1 MKTFFRLIKMA
12 HPLGWDMSRYTL
24 FALLAVIF
32 GLFNFTL
39 FIPLLNLLFN
49 HELNKVPEAMPVF
62 EFSAKYVADLFEYHF
77 LKVVESNG
85 KEGALAWICWIILIS
100 VALSNFFKFISQM
113 VLTTLRTRLVKTFRK
128 NVFEKLTYQ
137 DLNFFSDRQKGQLL
151 STLSNDVHEVENS
164 VVSSIQ
170 VIIREPL
177 MLIGFFFLLFKLS
190 VSLTL
195 FSLILLPLSFLVI
208 AEVTRRLK
216 KDAKE
221 SQHLLGS
228 LMSLM
233 EETISGIR
241 IIKGFNAEK
250 IILKKFEKENDRYR
264 ELLKSVVNKREL
276 ASPLSEF
283 LGIAVLTVIFYFG
296 GKLVIQQSASLSAS
310 QFITYIILYSQIL
323 IPAKNIST
331 AFASIQKGMIS
342 GKRLFDI
349 LDSPV
354 RVQNAINPINPNQ
367 FKEAIEFINVGFSH
381 GETEILK
388 DINLKIQKGKTIA
401 IVGPSGAGK
410 STLVD
415 LIPRFYDVNSGLIK
429 VDGVPIRELDI
440 SGLRKLMGIVNQ
452 ETILFNDTIFNNISF
467 AKPDAPREEVIH
479 AAKIANALEFI
490 EKSENGFETIV
501 GDRGVRIS
509 GGQRQ
514 RISIARAILKNPPL
528 LIMDE
533 ATSALDTENEILVQE
548 ALGRLME
555 NRTTLVVAHR
565 LSTIQKADLI
575 VVMDQGRIVES
586 GKHNELLAL
595 NGLYRKLYDLQS
607 FD

>member
-1 MKTFFRLIKMA
+1 MA
-12 HPLGWDMSRYTL
+12 HPLGWDISRYTL
-24 FALLAVIF
+24 FALLAVVF

-49 HELNKVPEAMPVF
+49 HEINAAPQTLPVF
-62 EFSAKYVADLFEYHF
+62 EFSAKYVAEVFEYYF
-77 LKVVESNG
+77 LNIVQEKG
-85 KEGALAWICWIILIS
+85 KEGALAWICWVILLS
-100 VALSNFFKFISQM
+100 VALSNLFKFISQM
-113 VLTTLRTRLVKTFRK
+113 VLTTLRTRLVKTFRQ
-128 NVFEKLTYQ
+128 NVFEKLVHQ
-137 DLNFFSDRQKGQLL
+137 DLSFFSSRQKGQLL

-177 MLIGFFFLLFKLS
+177 MLIGFFFLLFNLS

-216 KDAKE
+216 KDARE

-241 IIKGFNAEK
+241 IIKGFSAEGL
-250 IILKKFEKENDRYR
+250 ITDKFAKENNRYR
-264 ELLKSVVNKREL
+264 QLLKSVVNKREL

-296 GKLVIQQSASLSAS
+296 GKLVIQQSSELSAS

-354 RVQNAINPINPNQ
+354 SVQNHPKASFPKDFQQSVI
-367 FKEAIEFINVGFSH
+367 FDHVSFRH
-381 GETEILK
+381 GEIEILK
-388 DINLKIQKGKTIA
+388 NINLEIKHGKTLA

-415 LIPRFYDVNSGLIK
+415 LIPRFYDVAAGDIRM
-429 VDGVPIRELDI
+429 DGKSVKEIDL
-440 SGLRKLMGIVNQ
+440 SCLRKLMGIVNQ
-452 ETILFNDTIFNNISF
+452 ETILFNDTIFNNIAF
-467 AKPDAPREEVIH
+467 AKPDASKEEVIN
-479 AAKIANALEFI
+479 AARIANALEFI

-514 RISIARAILKNPPL
+514 RISIARAILKNPPI

-548 ALGRLME
+548 ALSRLME
-555 NRTTLVVAHR
+555 NRTTIVIAHR
-565 LSTIQKADLI
+565 LSTIQKADQII
-575 VVMDQGRIVES
+575 VMEQGQIVES
-586 GKHNELLAL
+586 GKHAELLAL

>member
-1 MKTFFRLIKMA
+1 
-12 HPLGWDMSRYTL
+12 
-24 FALLAVIF
+24 
-32 GLFNFTL
+32 
-39 FIPLLNLLFN
+39 
-49 HELNKVPEAMPVF
+49 
-62 EFSAKYVADLFEYHF
+62 
-77 LKVVESNG
+77 
-85 KEGALAWICWIILIS
+85 
-100 VALSNFFKFISQM
+100 
-113 VLTTLRTRLVKTFRK
+113 VLPTLRTRLVKTFRQ
-128 NVFEKLTYQ
+128 NVFEKLVHQ
-137 DLNFFSDRQKGQLL
+137 DLSFFSSRQKGQLL

-177 MLIGFFFLLFKLS
+177 MLIGFFFLLFNLS

-216 KDAKE
+216 KDARE

-241 IIKGFNAEK
+241 IIKGFGAEGL
-250 IILKKFEKENDRYR
+250 ITDKFAKENNRYR
-264 ELLKSVVNKREL
+264 QLLKSVVNKREL

-296 GKLVIQQSASLSAS
+296 GKLVIQQSSELSAS

-349 LDSPV
+349 LDSPISV
-354 RVQNAINPINPNQ
+354 KNHPKASFPKEFQQSVIFDHVS
-367 FKEAIEFINVGFSH
+367 FKH
-381 GETEILK
+381 GEIEILK
-388 DINLKIQKGKTIA
+388 NINLEIKHGKTLA

-415 LIPRFYDVNSGLIK
+415 LIPRFYDVASGEIRM
-429 VDGVPIRELDI
+429 DGKSVKEIDL
-440 SGLRKLMGIVNQ
+440 SCLRKLMGIVNQ
-452 ETILFNDTIFNNISF
+452 ETILFNDTIFNNIAF
-467 AKPDAPREEVIH
+467 AKPDASKEEVVH
-479 AAKIANALEFI
+479 AARIANALEFI

-514 RISIARAILKNPPL
+514 RISIARAILKNPPI

-548 ALGRLME
+548 ALSRLME
-555 NRTTLVVAHR
+555 NRTTIVIAHR
-565 LSTIQKADLI
+565 LSTIQKADQI
-575 VVMDQGRIVES
+575 IVMDQGQIVET
-586 GKHNELLAL
+586 GKHGELLVL

>member
-1 MKTFFRLIKMA
+1 MA

-49 HELNKVPEAMPVF
+49 HELNSVPESIPTF
-62 EFSAKYVADLFEYHF
+62 EFSAGYVAETFEYYF
-77 LKVVESNG
+77 LNVVQEKG
-85 KEGALAWICWIILIS
+85 KEGALAWICWIILLS
-100 VALSNFFKFISQM
+100 VALANFFRFISQM
-113 VLTTLRTRLVKTFRK
+113 VLTTLRTRLVKTFRQ
-128 NVFEKLTYQ
+128 NVFEKLTHQ
-137 DLNFFSDRQKGQLL
+137 DLSFFSSRQKGQLL

-177 MLIGFFFLLFKLS
+177 MLIGFFFLLFNLS

-250 IILKKFEKENDRYR
+250 LILNKFEKENDRYR
-264 ELLKSVVNKREL
+264 QLLKSVVNKREL

-296 GKLVIQQSASLSAS
+296 GKLVIQQSSALSAS

-354 RVQNAINPINPNQ
+354 TVKNTDQPLYPGSFQ
-367 FKEAIEFINVGFSH
+367 QSVEFANVDFWH
-381 GETEILK
+381 GESEILK
-388 DINLKIQKGKTIA
+388 NINLKIEKGKTLA

-415 LIPRFYDVNSGLIK
+415 LIPRFYDVKSGVIK
-429 VDGVPIRELDI
+429 VDKTSIQDI
-440 SGLRKLMGIVNQ
+440 DLSSLRKLMGIVNQ
-452 ETILFNDTIFNNISF
+452 ETILFNDTIYNNIAF
-467 AKPDAPREEVIH
+467 AKPDAAKEEVFN
-479 AAKIANALEFI
+479 AARIANALEFI
-490 EKSENGFETIV
+490 EKSENGFDTIV
-501 GDRGVRIS
+501 GDRGMRIS

-514 RISIARAILKNPPL
+514 RISIARAILKNPPI

-548 ALGRLME
+548 ALARLMQ
-555 NRTTLVVAHR
+555 NRTTIVVAHR
-565 LSTIQKADLI
+565 LSTIQKADQI
-575 VVMDQGRIVES
+575 IVMDQGRIVES
-586 GKHNELLAL
+586 GNHSSLLAM

>member
-62 EFSAKYVADLFEYHF
+62 EFSARYVADLFEYHF

-128 NVFEKLTYQ
+128 NVFEKLTHQ

-216 KDAKE
+216 RDAKE

-241 IIKGFNAEK
+241 IIKGFNAENL
-250 IILKKFEKENDRYR
+250 ILKKFEKENDRYR

-283 LGIAVLTVIFYFG
+283 MGIAVLTVIFYFG

-354 RVQNAINPINPNQ
+354 RVQNAINPIYPNQ

-381 GETEILK
+381 GESEILK

-429 VDGVPIRELDI
+429 VDGVPIREIDI

-467 AKPDAPREEVIH
+467 AKPEATREEVIH

>member
-1 MKTFFRLIKMA
+1 MA

-24 FALLAVIF
+24 FAVLAVVF

-49 HELNKVPEAMPVF
+49 HELNQVPEALPSF
-62 EFSAKYVADLFEYHF
+62 EFSAKYVADLFEYYF
-77 LKVVESNG
+77 LNIVQERG

-100 VALSNFFKFISQM
+100 VALSNFFKFLSQM

-128 NVFEKLTYQ
+128 NVFEKLTHQ
-137 DLNFFSDRQKGQLL
+137 DLNFFNDRQKGQLL

-177 MLIGFFFLLFKLS
+177 MLIGFFFLLFNLS

-216 KDAKE
+216 RDAKE

-241 IIKGFNAEK
+241 IIKGFNAENF
-250 IILKKFEKENDRYR
+250 ILKKFEKENDRYR

-296 GKLVIQQSASLSAS
+296 GKLVIQQSATLSAS
-310 QFITYIILYSQIL
+310 QFITFIILYSQIL

-349 LDSPV
+349 LDSPI
-354 RVQNAINPINPNQ
+354 RVQNVEKPIDPKNFNQ
-367 FKEAIEFINVGFSH
+367 SIEFIQVGFSH

-388 DINLKIQKGKTIA
+388 DINLKIEKGKTLA

-415 LIPRFYDVNSGLIK
+415 LIPRFYDVNTGLIK
-429 VDGVPIRELDI
+429 VDGVPIKELNL
-440 SGLRKLMGIVNQ
+440 SELRKLMGIVNQ
-452 ETILFNDTIFNNISF
+452 ETILFNDSIYNNISF
-467 AKPDAPREEVIH
+467 AKPDASREEVIR

-490 EKSENGFETIV
+490 EKSENGFETVV
-501 GDRGVRIS
+501 GDRGMRIS

-514 RISIARAILKNPPL
+514 RISISRAILKNPPL

-565 LSTIQKADLI
+565 LSTIQKADQI
-575 VVMDQGRIVES
+575 IVMDQGRIVES
-586 GKHNELLAL
+586 GRHNELLEM